1 VRSFIEVLGS
11 VLEGVVFAYVS
22 CFVNRQVVVAKA
34 KMIQEGIGVV
44 VLQTTFLD
52 SKVFHS
58 LCVSICSHI
67 ANLMQ
72 DCLGCCGVENKK
84 VINTCRRYAPNA
96 YFLQLS

>member
-1 VRSFIEVLGS
+1 VRSFIEVLCA
-11 VLEGVVFAYVS
+11 VLEGVVFANVS

-34 KMIQEGIGVV
+34 KMIQEGVGVV
-44 VLQTTFLD
+44 VLQTTLLD
-52 SKVFHS
+52 SEVFHS
-58 LCVSICSHI
+58 LGVSICSHI

-72 DCLGCCGVENKK
+72 DCLGCCSVENKK